1 MKESLFHASSG
12 EQASHHEI
20 RAGAVVRVWWT
31 PSMLRIG
38 SNQAAARG
46 SGRFERGTV
55 MRCDPPE
62 LARRRNRPT
71 SRMRVNGVSSQLHP

>member
-1 MKESLFHASSG
+1 
-12 EQASHHEI
+12 
-20 RAGAVVRVWWT
+20 
-31 PSMLRIG
+31 MLRIG

-71 SRMRVNGVSSQLHP
+71 SRMRANGVSSQLHP